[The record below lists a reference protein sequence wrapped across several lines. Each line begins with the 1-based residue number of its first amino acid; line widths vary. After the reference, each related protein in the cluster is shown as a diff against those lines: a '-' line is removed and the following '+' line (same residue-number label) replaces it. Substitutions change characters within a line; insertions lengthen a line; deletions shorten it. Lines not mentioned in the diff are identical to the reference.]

1 MELFVIMPK
10 IEPKPEIIAIQ
21 NQEEAMRKF
30 AELNSE
36 ENPLWI
42 YPVTVDVKIEL

>member
-10 IEPKPEIIAIQ
+10 IEPKPEIVIIQ

-30 AELNSE
+30 AEINTD
-36 ENPLWI
+36 ENPLWVYSI
-42 YPVTVDVKIEL
+42 DVKIEL